1 MAQSSLRVVLVVM
14 IISSSVALSSC
25 STLTEC
31 ISALIF
37 GVSLFLALLFMFCM
51 SLALIVVTC
60 VSLSVGFVV
69 SDEGDDDN
77 EDEVVKG
84 FEQ

>member
-1 MAQSSLRVVLVVM
+1 
-14 IISSSVALSSC
+14 
-25 STLTEC
+25 
-31 ISALIF
+31 
-37 GVSLFLALLFMFCM
+37 M

-60 VSLSVGFVV
+60 VSLSVGFVI

-77 EDEVVKG
+77 EDELVKG